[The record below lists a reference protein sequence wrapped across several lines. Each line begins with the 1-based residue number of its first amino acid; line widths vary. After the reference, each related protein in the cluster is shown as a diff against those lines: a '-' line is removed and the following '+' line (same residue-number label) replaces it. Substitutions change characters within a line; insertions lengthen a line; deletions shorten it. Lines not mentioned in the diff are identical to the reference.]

1 MCPGLTPASLALHY
15 GGSIISLNAHFW
27 AYIVI
32 FWNLGMKSHYATVQN
47 EPESLHNRMIRRRF
61 SDTHGALLF
70 LEYGKLQMMDM
81 GPEITG
87 PALCYWPPNRHIPVV
102 LEAGSRA
109 FYFGLSDTILLDAI
123 GARSESVHLRML
135 VESPFQTSLSNT
147 KIIGQVASLCG
158 WLVDEIE
165 NAESSS
171 PMSMAAFLRLIL
183 IAALRMHSPDVQDK
197 SAEKTDLLR
206 RFRHLVELHYRDHWQ
221 MVSYADTLGIDYD
234 RLHRICKRET
244 GRSPAELV
252 HERLTA
258 EAKARLEN
266 SGFPLKKIA
275 ADLGF
280 SDASRF
286 SHFFKRRT
294 DMSPGAYRAIV
305 SRPDEEDLLELRRG
319 FADWP

>member
-1 MCPGLTPASLALHY
+1 MKDLYATAVEEPEALHDR
-15 GGSIISLNAHFW
+15 
-27 AYIVI
+27 VI
-32 FWNLGMKSHYATVQN
+32 RHRATQPN
-47 EPESLHNRMIRRRF
+47 S
-61 SDTHGALLF
+61 ALLF
-70 LEYGKLQMMDM
+70 LKQGRLQAMTT
-81 GPEITG
+81 EVEVEA
-87 PALCYWPPNRHIPVV
+87 PALCFWPHQDRGSIRIS
-102 LEAGSRA
+102 AGSHA
-109 FYFGLSDTILLDAI
+109 WMYELSDTIMLDAI

-135 VESPFQTSLSNT
+135 IEKPFQAQLTDAHILSQIQALNT
-147 KIIGQVASLCG
+147 WFVS
-158 WLVDEIE
+158 EI
-165 NAESSS
+165 NNSKNQST
-171 PMSMAAFLRLIL
+171 MSMAAFLRLML
-183 IAALRMHSPDVQDK
+183 IGALRVYSPGSKDTKIEQ
-197 SAEKTDLLR
+197 TDLLR

-221 MVSYADTLGIDYD
+221 MAAYAGELGIVYD

-275 ADLGF
+275 EDLGF
-280 SDASRF
+280 PDASRF

-305 SRPDEEDLLELRRG
+305 TRPDGEDIGALRRG